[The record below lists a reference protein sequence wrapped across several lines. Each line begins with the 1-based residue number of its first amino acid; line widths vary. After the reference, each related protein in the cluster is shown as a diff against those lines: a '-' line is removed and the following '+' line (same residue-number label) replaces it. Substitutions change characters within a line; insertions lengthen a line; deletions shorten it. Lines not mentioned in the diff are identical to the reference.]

1 MDLGDLGLLKE
12 RCIKTSNFVTEANL
26 GAVDEGDVVDIMVG
40 VVGLFSSSGILSPSI
55 LLLLLLLLRD
65 PIP

>member
-12 RCIKTSNFVTEANL
+12 RCINTSKFVTEANL

-40 VVGLFSSSGILSPSI
+40 VVGLFSSSGILSPSV

>member
-40 VVGLFSSSGILSPSI
+40 VVGLFSSSGILSPSV